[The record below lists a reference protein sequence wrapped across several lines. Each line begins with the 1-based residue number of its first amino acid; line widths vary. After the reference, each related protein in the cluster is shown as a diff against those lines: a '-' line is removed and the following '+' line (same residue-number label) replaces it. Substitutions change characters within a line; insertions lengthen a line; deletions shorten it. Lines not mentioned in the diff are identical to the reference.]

1 MAQFTTATLAAEW
14 VSSEYAP
21 FLFAGLL
28 LAGIGT
34 VSLFCIG
41 LAAYHRRR
49 SMPYLLVT
57 LALGALVL
65 RTVVGWGTAL
75 GIVPMTIH
83 HFLEHG
89 LDFFVAATLLYTVY
103 RSRSWRPMSAG
114 GDGHHTTKPSTSGD
128 CRNQRK

>member
-1 MAQFTTATLAAEW
+1 MAQFTTMALAAEW
-14 VSSEYAP
+14 VSTEYAP
-21 FLFAGLL
+21 YLFAGLL

-49 SMPYLLVT
+49 SIPYLLVT

-65 RTVVGWGTAL
+65 RTVVGWGTAF
-75 GIVPMTIH
+75 GAVPMTIH

-103 RSRSWRPMSAG
+103 QSRSWQSISAG
-114 GDGHHTTKPSTSGD
+114 EGGRHTHPSVSGD
-128 CRNQRK
+128 RRNQRK